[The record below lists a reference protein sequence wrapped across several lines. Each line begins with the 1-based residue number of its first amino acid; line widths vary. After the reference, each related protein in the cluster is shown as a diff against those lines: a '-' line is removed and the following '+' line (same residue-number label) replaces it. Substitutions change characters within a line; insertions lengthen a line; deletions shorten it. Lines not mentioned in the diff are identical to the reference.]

1 MICNRQV
8 ENVFEHRRPRF
19 WYFVLSTS
27 DCSPIDGINFSV
39 EMQNVLSGSWEIEF
53 GVNEQGNV
61 THHFLRIHFAGSER
75 FDYMLRAGV

>member
-1 MICNRQV
+1 MTFNTIR
-8 ENVFEHRRPRF
+8 
-19 WYFVLSTS
+19 T
-27 DCSPIDGINFSV
+27 
-39 EMQNVLSGSWEIEF
+39 QNVTCPYCGYEDKDSWEIEF